1 MFISV
6 KHLTSN
12 IDDAIQYYIEGMASR
27 TCHTVDEFNE
37 WHTKIVEQLI
47 ARLAKLKQIS
57 SNSRLISKYE
67 NKINSVFEKY
77 EVVDK

>member
-12 IDDAIQYYIEGMASR
+12 IDDSIQYYIEGMNNR
-27 TCHTVDEFNE
+27 TCHTVDEFNV
-37 WHTKIVEQLI
+37 WHTKIVEQI
-47 ARLAKLKQIS
+47 TARLAKLKQIS

-77 EVVDK
+77 GVADK

>member
-12 IDDAIQYYIEGMASR
+12 IDDAIQYYIEGMNNR
-27 TCHTVDEFNE
+27 TCHTVDEFNV
-37 WHTKIVEQLI
+37 WHTKIVEQI
-47 ARLAKLKQIS
+47 TARLAKLKQIS

-77 EVVDK
+77 GVADK